1 MDEKEQKDVI
11 LKETQKPEQLSKN
24 ETRSKCQK
32 HDAQKDV
39 LYQWEART
47 FHERDDENPPE
58 YRKKETR
65 SERQINDASEDVVY
79 HWEAGT
85 FHEKEDE
92 TPFEYRIQK
101 KETRSERQIN
111 DASEDVCTIGKRGTF
126 HEKEDET
133 PFDSSIDY
141 EIDYNDYDFENCRIN
156 NYRGPYGNQTLGGF
170 IPPQMNFA
178 KEASSNTSAVP
189 VGPTPHHHHLHLPI
203 RQHNQHFF
211 IFTFIISTT
220 NAICEK

>member
-79 HWEAGT
+79 HWEA
-85 FHEKEDE
+85 
-92 TPFEYRIQK
+92 
-101 KETRSERQIN
+101 
-111 DASEDVCTIGKRGTF
+111 GTF